1 MNTDTSETA
10 QVELL
15 QALLDLANTPESD
28 LRKQASQ
35 RPSQDAASADQFA
48 CHLIWLGAE
57 PMLPERSYRGL
68 AAGQDFSVQVT
79 DLTYEIDQQSK
90 EHLAA
95 KVLEQ
100 GRAAYCKIALDAA
113 VPVDPQKADGT
124 FPVVLFLDGTGGG
137 IVGIGIIDFAL
148 RRSTNISWHQT
159 TVDHAARARAH
170 NHQPCVVWFTGL
182 SGSGKSTVANAL
194 EQKLHSEGR
203 HTYLL
208 DGDNVRHGL
217 CRDLGFTDADRV
229 ENIRR
234 VAEVARLMADA
245 GLIVIASFISPFAR
259 EREMARLAVGDIL
272 FVEVFV
278 DTPLAVCEARD
289 PKGLYK
295 KARAG
300 ELQNFTGIDSAYEAP
315 SRPEITLRAGEHSP
329 EVLADQV
336 AEYLSSKNV
345 FSI

>member
-1 MNTDTSETA
+1 M
-10 QVELL
+10 L
-15 QALLDLANTPESD
+15 QALLDLANAPESD

-35 RPSQDAASADQFA
+35 MPSQDAVSADQFA
-48 CHLIWLGAE
+48 CHLIWLGGE

-79 DLTYEIDQQSK
+79 DLTYDIDQQSG

-95 KVLEQ
+95 KVLEK
-100 GRAAYCKIALDAA
+100 GRAAYCKISLDVA
-113 VPVDPQKADGT
+113 VLFDPQKTGGA
-124 FPVVLFLDGTGGG
+124 FPLVLFLDSAGGG
-137 IVGIGIIDFAL
+137 IAGIGIIDFAL

-159 TVDHAARARAH
+159 TVDQAARACAH
-170 NHQPCVVWFTGL
+170 HHQPCVVWFTGL

-245 GLIVIASFISPFAR
+245 GLIVVASFISPFAR
-259 EREMARLAVGDIL
+259 EREMARLVVGDVL
-272 FVEVFV
+272 FIEVFV

-295 KARAG
+295 KARTG
-300 ELQNFTGIDSAYEAP
+300 ELKNFTGIDSAYEAP
-315 SRPEITLRAGEHSP
+315 SQPEITLRAGEDSP
-329 EVLADQV
+329 EALADHI
-336 AEYLSSKNV
+336 ARYLSSKNV